1 MKAALHVLLLFTVMA
16 APAHA
21 QTSSYPSRTTRII
34 VGFVA
39 GGPSDLVARLVAQGL
54 SERMGQQFVV
64 ENRPGATGAIG
75 AELVAKSPPDGY
87 TLYLASQT
95 THAVAPALLP
105 RVGYDP
111 LKDFVT
117 IVRVAHNPLLMVVH
131 PSMPVKS
138 FNELLAL
145 ARSRPGQ
152 INFATG
158 GIGSSP
164 HMSMELIKSITK
176 VNIVPVHYKGDGAAI
191 IDLLGG
197 HMQLFNASIG
207 TLLPHARS
215 GKLRGLAVTS
225 LKRSAMADD
234 DPSPSGADPCTT
246 SMARPLG
253 SVTRKRRSP
262 HGCSQVGM
270 VISTP
275 SLRNRVS
282 SDARSGTTKEMITP
296 AALGSF
302 KPAGSHSSPC
312 CKKTMPVAMSSCSR
326 DTNPSADIVSR
337 KPKWEMR
344 KLLEAAISSTISDIA
359 ELEIRIRS
367 TPILGYSDALC
378 IRFTTSV
385 ITL

>member
-1 MKAALHVLLLFTVMA
+1 MSVPLRAVLLMLLAMTTA
-16 APAHA
+16 YA
-21 QTSSYPSRTTRII
+21 QTGSYPSRPTRIV

-39 GGPSDLVARLVAQGL
+39 GGPSDLVARMTAQGL
-54 SERMGQQFVV
+54 AERMGQQFVV

-138 FNELLAL
+138 FKELVAL
-145 ARSRPGQ
+145 ARAKPGQ

-164 HMSMELIKSITK
+164 HMSMELVKSLTK
-176 VNIVPVHYKGDGAAI
+176 IDMVPVHYKGDGAAI

-207 TLLPHARS
+207 TLLAHARS

-225 LKRSAMADD
+225 LKRSEMAPEFPTLDE
-234 DPSPSGADPCTT
+234 SGLPGFEVLTWFGILAPANTPREIVNRLNT
-246 SMARPLG
+246 EIL
-253 SVTRKRRSP
+253 
-262 HGCSQVGM
+262 QV
-270 VISTP
+270 V
-275 SLRNRVS
+275 
-282 SDARSGTTKEMITP
+282 AQP
-296 AALGSF
+296 AAKAQLLKMGF
-302 KPAGSHSSPC
+302 EIVPNTPEQYGAFLKEEHARWG
-312 CKKTMPVAMSSCSR
+312 KIVR
-326 DTNPSADIVSR
+326 DLNL
-337 KPKWEMR
+337 K
-344 KLLEAAISSTISDIA
+344 A
-359 ELEIRIRS
+359 E
-367 TPILGYSDALC
+367 
-378 IRFTTSV
+378 
-385 ITL
+385 

>member
-1 MKAALHVLLLFTVMA
+1 MKAVLRALLVLA
-16 APAHA
+16 ACIGIAQA
-21 QTSSYPSRTTRII
+21 QTSGYPSRATRII

-39 GGPSDLVARLVAQGL
+39 GGPSDLVARMVGQGL

-75 AELVAKSPPDGY
+75 AELVAKAPPDGY

-117 IVRVAHNPLLMVVH
+117 VVRVAHNPLLMVVH

-138 FNELLAL
+138 FKDLVAL
-145 ARSRPGQ
+145 AREKPGQ

-164 HMSMELIKSITK
+164 HMSMELVKSITK
-176 VNIVPVHYKGDGAAI
+176 INIVPVHYKGDGAAI

-225 LKRSAMADD
+225 LKRSAMAPEFPTLDE
-234 DPSPSGADPCTT
+234 SGLAGFEVLTWFGIL
-246 SMARPLG
+246 A
-253 SVTRKRRSP
+253 
-262 HGCSQVGM
+262 
-270 VISTP
+270 
-275 SLRNRVS
+275 
-282 SDARSGTTKEMITP
+282 P
-296 AALGSF
+296 AAT
-302 KPAGSHSSPC
+302 P
-312 CKKTMPVAMSSCSR
+312 R
-326 DTNPSADIVSR
+326 DIVNRLNSEILQIVAQAAAKEQLLKMGFEIVPNTPEQYAAFLKEEHSR
-337 KPKWEMR
+337 WGKIVRDLGLK
-344 KLLEAAISSTISDIA
+344 A
-359 ELEIRIRS
+359 E
-367 TPILGYSDALC
+367 
-378 IRFTTSV
+378 
-385 ITL
+385 